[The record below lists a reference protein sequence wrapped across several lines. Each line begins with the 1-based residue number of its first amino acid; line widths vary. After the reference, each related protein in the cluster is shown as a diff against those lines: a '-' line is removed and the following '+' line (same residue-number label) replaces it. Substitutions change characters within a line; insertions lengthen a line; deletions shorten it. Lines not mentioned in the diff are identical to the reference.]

1 MPRARLTSEQLAEIT
16 ARKGYSVSG
25 GSLPVQVG
33 CASEVP
39 VTQCGA
45 GDGPLAK
52 EEAKEHVAGRF
63 LVRFKIF
70 RRRILDA
77 DNCAFGI
84 KVILDCVRRIGCIP
98 DDRPQDIRLEIA
110 EQIKVETDE
119 EERIEIS
126 VFGPDSVEAKQ
137 ANQKQI

>member
-1 MPRARLTSEQLAEIT
+1 MPSARLTSEQLAEIT
-16 ARKGYSVSG
+16 ARKGYAISG

-39 VTQCGA
+39 VAQCCVGNGA
-45 GDGPLAK
+45 LA
-52 EEAKEHVAGRF
+52 EEEVKEHVAGRF
-63 LVRFKIF
+63 LVRVAIF
-70 RRRILDA
+70 RKRLLDA

-84 KVILDCVRRIGCIP
+84 KILLDCCRYAGVIP
-98 DDRPQDIRLEIA
+98 EDRPQDIRLEIA
-110 EQIKVETDE
+110 EQIKVATDA

-137 ANQKQI
+137 ANQK